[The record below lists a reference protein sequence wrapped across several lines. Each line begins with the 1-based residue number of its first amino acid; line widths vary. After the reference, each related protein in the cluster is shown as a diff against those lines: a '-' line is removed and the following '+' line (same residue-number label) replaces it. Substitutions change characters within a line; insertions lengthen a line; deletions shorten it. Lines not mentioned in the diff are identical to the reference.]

1 MTDRFGEC
9 LARVLRQEGG
19 WSDDPND
26 NGGPTNQ
33 GITIDVLAT
42 FRGEPP
48 LPRAPGT
55 RRKPG
60 RHIRTDPRFVRFYD
74 ALRALTDDERDH
86 IYLVRYW
93 MPVQAGK
100 LPCGIDFAVF
110 DYAVNSGIGRAA
122 KVLQREL
129 GTTDDGIV
137 GQVTLTAAAHADPRR
152 VVAGIAAERRAFL
165 RSLGDFRY
173 FGTGWLRRVDE
184 TEALA
189 LGDLAPVAPVADAGP
204 ARMLGIAA
212 LDQDEAPTE
221 TDAKRSAKAV
231 VLPETREVQAST
243 TVWSAV
249 VAAVAA
255 VALLLQG
262 LNAIAEQLVKGAR
275 LAGDLHLTA
284 GVDPLRVTS
293 VGLGMAALFAAIYLV
308 MERRRKAVQG

>member
-1 MTDRFGEC
+1 M
-9 LARVLRQEGG
+9 
-19 WSDDPND
+19 
-26 NGGPTNQ
+26 
-33 GITIDVLAT
+33 
-42 FRGEPP
+42 
-48 LPRAPGT
+48 
-55 RRKPG
+55 
-60 RHIRTDPRFVRFYD
+60 
-74 ALRALTDDERDH
+74 
-86 IYLVRYW
+86 
-93 MPVQAGK
+93 
-100 LPCGIDFAVF
+100 
-110 DYAVNSGIGRAA
+110 
-122 KVLQREL
+122 
-129 GTTDDGIV
+129 
-137 GQVTLTAAAHADPRR
+137 
-152 VVAGIAAERRAFL
+152 